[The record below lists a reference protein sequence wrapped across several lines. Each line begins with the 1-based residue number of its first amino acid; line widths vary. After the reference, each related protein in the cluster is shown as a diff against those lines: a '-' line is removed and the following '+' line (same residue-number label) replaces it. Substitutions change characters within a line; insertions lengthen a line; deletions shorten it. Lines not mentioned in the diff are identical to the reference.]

1 MSNQNTSEAEAVSEL
16 KPLLITIDRPLLR
29 YHGGKYI
36 LAKWILSHFP
46 EHKIYVEP
54 YGGAASV
61 LLQKRRCYAE
71 VYNDL
76 DDDVVNLFCMV
87 RDRGSELIEALEATP
102 FSRVEFEL
110 SYQETDDDFERARRM
125 VVRSFMGFGSASS
138 SGRKTGFRANSNRS
152 GTTPAHDWI
161 NYPQALNG
169 IIERL
174 QGVVIENRDA
184 KDVMKAHDSEKTLH
198 YLDPPYVLNTRY
210 NGDKTSC
217 YNFEMTDEEHVEMCQ
232 FIKGLKGVVVLSG
245 YENEIYSDILS
256 DWQKHHRKAFSDGAK
271 ERVETLYVNR
281 ENVKPQRQLFN
292 GN

>member
-1 MSNQNTSEAEAVSEL
+1 MSQNTEKAQAASDT
-16 KPLLITIDRPLLR
+16 KRLLIPIERPLLR

-76 DDDVVNLFCMV
+76 DDEVVNLFCIV
-87 RDRGSELIEALEATP
+87 RERGCELIEALKNTP

-110 SYQETDDDFERARRM
+110 SYQNTGDDFERARRM

-152 GTTPAHDWI
+152 GTTPAHDWR
-161 NYPQALNG
+161 NYPEALNA

-184 KDVMKAHDSEKTLH
+184 KEVMQTHDSEKTLH
-198 YLDPPYVLNTRY
+198 YVDPPYVLNTRY
-210 NGDKTSC
+210 NGNKTSC
-217 YNFEMTDEEHVEMCQ
+217 YNFEMTDNEHAVMCE
-232 FIKGLKGVVVLSG
+232 FLKGLKGVVVLSG
-245 YENEIYSDILS
+245 YDNEIYNDTLTG
-256 DWQKHHRKAFSDGAK
+256 WQKHHRKAFADGAK
-271 ERVETLYVNR
+271 ERVETLWINR
-281 ENVKPQRQLFN
+281 ENVKNQRQLFN